1 MSDAA
6 FETLER
12 LPAYRVAEQTIRR
25 RIMDGSL
32 TPGTMLPPEHD
43 LAEQLGVTRPT
54 VREAMRSLE
63 SAGLIERGARR
74 RMVVTA
80 PHRSVVTTAMHEAIV
95 LHGIS
100 YRELWEVGSALEPVA
115 ARLAAGAATPEL
127 LEKLRVN
134 LERTAASLDDPV
146 ALSEADLE
154 FHDLVAQASDNHAL
168 LLAREPLG
176 ASLFAAYATVLR
188 EIGPGSSR
196 VGPKNKPIEGHQRL
210 YQAHVKI
217 VAAIEGGDAET
228 AETWMVKHFRDFR
241 LGCELAG
248 LDLDAPVTP
257 ALHETT
263 NSTQNGDQ
271 T

>member
-6 FETLER
+6 FETLQR
-12 LPAYRVAEQTIRR
+12 LPTYRVVEQTIRR

-80 PHRSVVTTAMHEAIV
+80 PHRNVVTTAMHEAIV

-100 YRELWEVGSALEPVA
+100 YRELWEVGAALEPVA

-127 LEKLRVN
+127 LDELRRN
-134 LERTAASLDDPV
+134 LERMAESLDDPV
-146 ALSEADLE
+146 ALREADLE
-154 FHDLVAQASDNHAL
+154 FHDLVAQASGNYAL

-176 ASLFAAYATVLR
+176 AALFAVYATVLH
-188 EIGPGSSR
+188 EIGAGGAR
-196 VGPKNKPIEGHQRL
+196 GGPENNPIDGPQRL
-210 YQAHVKI
+210 YQAHVEI
-217 VAAIEGGDAET
+217 VAAIEAGDAET

-263 NSTQNGDQ
+263 NNTQNGDP